1 MKLDLHVHSKEGSDG
16 RWPLEQIMAAAKAR
30 GLGLISISDHDSILM
45 QARARE
51 LALARGIGYL
61 SGVELN
67 VTMSL
72 PDYNKGKP
80 TSLDFLGYGFDI
92 ENAALKAKLLELQSF
107 RVERAKLILEN
118 LNVEFRREGLREF
131 SAADLE
137 AIQATVDGTFGR
149 PHIADYLVNQGIVA
163 NRQEA
168 FDRYLVRCNVDKL
181 PLSLEE
187 ASSLVR
193 GAGGKLFLAH
203 PSDPNGTSLKGF
215 SEDLAVQLDIIEN
228 HLLGLIDG
236 LECWHSRLNAAQT
249 EALIDLAS
257 KHALMVSGGSDC
269 HQNPLLLGSVDVPEK
284 VADQFLNYSTF
295 VC

>member
-72 PDYNKGKP
+72 PEYNKAKP

-92 ENAALKAKLLELQSF
+92 EDAALRAKLSELQSF
-107 RVERAKLILEN
+107 RVERARLILEN
-118 LNVEFRREGLREF
+118 LNVEFEREGRRAFTPE
-131 SAADLE
+131 DLE

-149 PHIADYLVNQGIVA
+149 PHIADYLIKEGLVA
-163 NRQEA
+163 SRQEA
-168 FDRYLVRCNVDKL
+168 FDRYLVKCNVGKL

-187 ASSLVR
+187 ASSLIR
-193 GAGGKLFLAH
+193 GAGGKLLVAH
-203 PSDPNGTSLKGF
+203 PSDPNGASLKGF
-215 SEDLAVQLDIIEN
+215 TEDLAEQLKLVEQ
-228 HLLGLIDG
+228 HMLGLIDG
-236 LECWHSRLNAAQT
+236 IECWHSRLNAAQSAAWLDFCQRR
-249 EALIDLAS
+249 ALL
-257 KHALMVSGGSDC
+257 VSGGSDC
-269 HQNPLLLGSVDVPEK
+269 HQNPLLLGSVDVPEN